1 MDKLTYT
8 DFFFN
13 PHKHFSST
21 KKKKK
26 FFYCG
31 TFLAVIVNVDAL
43 FRRKGA
49 KKEPPNNRYYRILP
63 ELPEVLCLILQTLSH
78 RTRTDSSDLLR

>member
-1 MDKLTYT
+1 MSKYQVLSTLGIMDKQTYT

-26 FFYCG
+26 NFYCG
-31 TFLAVIVNVDAL
+31 MFLAVIVNVDAL
-43 FRRKGA
+43 FRGKGA
-49 KKEPPNNRYYRILP
+49 KKQPPNNR
-63 ELPEVLCLILQTLSH
+63 
-78 RTRTDSSDLLR
+78 